1 MEDRLI
7 VTASPH
13 IRDASTTRGLMG
25 NVVIA
30 LLPAVLAAGLIF
42 GVQALVLVAVTTLAC
57 VAFEYIYEKL
67 LKKAQH
73 RGRPVRRCHRHHSGA
88 EHARGHA
95 ALDRRCRRVRR
106 HRHHEAAVRRPWLQL
121 RQPRAGGPYRAVPR
135 LHLPA

>member
-25 NVVIA
+25 NVFVIA

-57 VAFEYIYEKL
+57 VAFEY
-67 LKKAQH
+67 
-73 RGRPVRRCHRHHSGA
+73 S
-88 EHARGHA
+88 
-95 ALDRRCRRVRR
+95 
-106 HRHHEAAVRRPWLQL
+106 
-121 RQPRAGGPYRAVPR
+121 
-135 LHLPA
+135 

>member
-42 GVQALVLVAVTTLAC
+42 G
-57 VAFEYIYEKL
+57 EI
-67 LKKAQH
+67 
-73 RGRPVRRCHRHHSGA
+73 GRAS
-88 EHARGHA
+88 
-95 ALDRRCRRVRR
+95 CRERV
-106 HRHHEAAVRRPWLQL
+106 
-121 RQPRAGGPYRAVPR
+121 
-135 LHLPA
+135 

>member
-42 GVQALVLVAVTTLAC
+42 GAMLEVFAASLLHTENWSGIASLGSVINVPAIIIFLVLSLG
-57 VAFEYIYEKL
+57 IWK
-67 LKKAQH
+67 LKKLH
-73 RGRPVRRCHRHHSGA
+73 PIVFILIGA
-88 EHARGHA
+88 VCGIVFN
-95 ALDRRCRRVRR
+95 L
-106 HRHHEAAVRRPWLQL
+106 
-121 RQPRAGGPYRAVPR
+121 
-135 LHLPA
+135 

>member
-67 LKKAQH
+67 LKKSPSSS
-73 RGRPVRRCHRHHSGA
+73 RSSCS
-88 EHARGHA
+88 
-95 ALDRRCRRVRR
+95 
-106 HRHHEAAVRRPWLQL
+106 AVLATTSPT
-121 RQPRAGGPYRAVPR
+121 PRWWAVSCCSSASP
-135 LHLPA
+135 PA

>member
-13 IRDASTTRGLMG
+13 IREASTTRGLMG

-67 LKKAQH
+67 LKKHGFRIYELLTPDDIQRNVIDRA
-73 RGRPVRRCHRHHSGA
+73 GA
-88 EHARGHA
+88 EMKAFEHVNYC
-95 ALDRRCRRVRR
+95 L
-106 HRHHEAAVRRPWLQL
+106 AVRI
-121 RQPRAGGPYRAVPR
+121 A
-135 LHLPA
+135 

>member
-42 GVQALVLVAVTTLAC
+42 GVQALVLVPKRPSSRRMHSS
-57 VAFEYIYEKL
+57 ISMKL
-67 LKKAQH
+67 LEVNLIPFKLGIS
-73 RGRPVRRCHRHHSGA
+73 REPFSRNSFIGRFMPVTEGM
-88 EHARGHA
+88 
-95 ALDRRCRRVRR
+95 
-106 HRHHEAAVRRPWLQL
+106 W
-121 RQPRAGGPYRAVPR
+121 
-135 LHLPA
+135 

>member
-13 IRDASTTRGLMG
+13 IREATTTRGLMG

-57 VAFEYIYEKL
+57 VAFEYLYEML
-67 LKKAQH
+67 LKSRTR
-73 RGRPVRRCHRHHSGA
+73 RGIC
-88 EHARGHA
+88 
-95 ALDRRCRRVRR
+95 
-106 HRHHEAAVRRPWLQL
+106 
-121 RQPRAGGPYRAVPR
+121 
-135 LHLPA
+135 LPLSPASFWH